1 MAIPDQD
8 ISEKLINDL
17 ENDLV
22 DVQKMLLKHQVDLEM
37 IYSTQSPQRPTN
49 TCFKMPLIGKRQSPV
64 SLIDNDKKDIK

>member
-1 MAIPDQD
+1 MATPDQD

-17 ENDLV
+17 ENDLA
-22 DVQKMLLKHQVDLEM
+22 DVQKMLLKHQVDLEK

-49 TCFKMPLIGKRQSPV
+49 TCFKTPLIGKRQSPV